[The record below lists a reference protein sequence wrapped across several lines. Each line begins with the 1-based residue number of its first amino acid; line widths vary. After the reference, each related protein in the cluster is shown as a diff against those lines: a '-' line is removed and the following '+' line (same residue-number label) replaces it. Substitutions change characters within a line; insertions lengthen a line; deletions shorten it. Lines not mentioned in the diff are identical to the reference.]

1 MTERTFPLIWHECW
15 QVGVMVIAA
24 QKRMFCVCLDT
35 RLSADLGTWLLIG
48 AGGEELLSQKDPV
61 AATESLGRQR
71 YFGW

>member
-1 MTERTFPLIWHECW
+1 MARVLAGRHHGDSSAKKDVLHVSRYP
-15 QVGVMVIAA
+15 
-24 QKRMFCVCLDT
+24 
-35 RLSADLGTWLLIG
+35 LSADLGTWLLIG

>member
-1 MTERTFPLIWHECW
+1 
-15 QVGVMVIAA
+15 MVIAA

-35 RLSADLGTWLLIG
+35 RLSADLGTWLPIG